1 MVAKRDLSPRFS
13 PEVPKQALRRS
24 HGKLGRTED
33 VIINSSS
40 NHSTSG
46 GNLIP
51 IPIRMPATPAFNGAN
66 NYSEAVAHTVQRKK
80 DKFCRSK
87 ATESIIVIAVN
98 LALSFAAIAA
108 ITKLLPYQSSQKE
121 RLDELT
127 TEVNSVEQRVNGL
140 REQLPQT
147 LNSGKSQDALL
158 RKQGWIKNNQMTIK
172 LLDPSEIASPYND
185 GVMPTTTTA
194 QRFNNR

>member
-51 IPIRMPATPAFNGAN
+51 IRMTATPAFNGAN

-80 DKFCRSK
+80 DKFCRAK
-87 ATESIIVIAVN
+87 AIESIIVITVN
-98 LALSFAAIAA
+98 LALSLAAIAA

-127 TEVNSVEQRVNGL
+127 TEVNSVEQRVNGR

-172 LLDPSEIASPYND
+172 LLDPSEIASPSND
-185 GVMPTTTTA
+185 DVMPTTTTA
-194 QRFNNR
+194 QRSNNR